1 MLFVWA
7 MCVVLHVNLDRACRF
22 VTVVGQVVQSLELYS
37 LVKECDERRRVATQ
51 IKKAFVM
58 KRK

>member
-7 MCVVLHVNLDRACRF
+7 MCVVLHVNLERACRF

-51 IKKAFVM
+51 IKKPS
-58 KRK
+58 